1 MKCHNHRCGTADLCY
16 CRILLSYHLPHL
28 RYKIRRFLPD
38 MRTDI
43 ESFCKSS
50 TSSSAT
56 LLSILCGAASIS
68 SGRPV
73 KSTTAESIRLKA
85 LFKNILFF
93 LLSIYLPSFTVL
105 NQYKYKSDTFLY
117 SALQYRAYRILPP
130 DPSAYRLSQH
140 LPSSSLRLSEFPFCN
155 IP

>member
-28 RYKIRRFLPD
+28 RYKIRRFYLTCGQISN
-38 MRTDI
+38 R
-43 ESFCKSS
+43 
-50 TSSSAT
+50 SAK
-56 LLSILCGAASIS
+56 AAHLHPPLYSPYS
-68 SGRPV
+68 AVPPAFPAEGP
-73 KSTTAESIRLKA
+73 ESIRLKA